1 MKVFAISD
9 LHLSFAVD
17 KPMDIFGD
25 GWQNHF
31 EKVKEDWNARV
42 KDDDLVLIG
51 GDVSWGLTME
61 QAAPDYSALAALKGR
76 KIVLRGNHDYYWTS
90 LSKMRTAFPEFEFL
104 QNNCIRAGKVLVA
117 GSRGWNI
124 PTENSAEEDVKIYKR
139 ELERLR
145 LSLTDM
151 QKMRE
156 EGDIAIALLHY
167 PPFEVR
173 LEDTD
178 VTRMLEKFDVDVAL
192 YGHLHG
198 KNVRVIPEA
207 RKNGIRYL
215 LTSCDLVKNTL
226 VEVL

>member
-31 EKVKEDWNARV
+31 EKVKEDWQRRV
-42 KDDDLVLIG
+42 TDDDLVLIG
-51 GDVSWGLTME
+51 GDVSWGLSIE
-61 QAAPDYSALAALKGR
+61 QAAPDYAAIAALAGR

-90 LSKMRTAFPEFEFL
+90 LAKMRAAFPCFEFL
-104 QNNCIRAGKVLVA
+104 QNNSIRVDNILVA
-117 GSRGWNI
+117 GSRGWNF
-124 PTENSAEEDVKIYKR
+124 PTENTSDEDKKIYRR

-145 LSLTDM
+145 LSLADM
-151 QKMRE
+151 QKNRRD
-156 EGDIAIALLHY
+156 GDTVIALLHY
-167 PPFEVR
+167 PPFDAR
-173 LEDTD
+173 IEDTE
-178 VTRMLEKFDVDVAL
+178 VTALLEEFEVNIAL

-198 KNVRVIPEA
+198 KNVRVMPEVN
-207 RKNGIRYL
+207 KNGIRYL